1 MSENNKIEWQD
12 MTTTENMEG
21 MQEVVKAITQLQE
34 IAQRNYKQ
42 INYLRTK
49 KGGRK
54 TRRKKRNKRKRK
66 TRKRKRYKK

>member
-34 IAQRNYKQ
+34 ILKIYWGNIIIMIPHQLYML
-42 INYLRTK
+42 YLILVK
-49 KGGRK
+49 HVIM
-54 TRRKKRNKRKRK
+54 
-66 TRKRKRYKK
+66 